1 MTEPRGP
8 PAHWGSLCLHDHQV
22 YLFFSHGMWTR
33 LISSGG
39 QSILHVLS
47 TWIMLNK
54 TQKARST
61 HAMLVENNGHYQDSQ
76 LLSSSDINE
85 PYIYGVKLYE
95 ARTRVSRTSECQL
108 ISQLN
113 WLFPHFVLCLLRHLQ
128 QTARVPFSEVAIL
141 TPYTAQGNAYRTS
154 LTRLHL
160 EDSSAGYNLVLIKTI
175 DSFQGGEASVVLYDT
190 TATDGPGHQKH
201 CGRLNVAI
209 SRARAAMYVVAN
221 VGELNKATEVQRGT
235 FSSMNHQAS
244 VANRLLLTHYPV
256 TFFNWVYPECR
267 STCMADD

>member
-1 MTEPRGP
+1 MAVKNVLHYLEKEVLVYEHHSNHQSSEPVL
-8 PAHWGSLCLHDHQV
+8 SNLQV
-22 YLFFSHGMWTR
+22 GLGQQFLRQDLRAYLFS
-33 LISSGG
+33 
-39 QSILHVLS
+39 
-47 TWIMLNK
+47 
-54 TQKARST
+54 ARSGSMRGCSGPT
-61 HAMLVENNGHYQDSQ
+61 WSTACSQ

-85 PYIYGVKLYE
+85 PYIYGIKLYE

-113 WLFPHFVLCLLRHLQ
+113 WLFPHFVLCLRRLQ

-154 LTRLHL
+154 LTQLHL
-160 EDSSAGYNLVLIKTI
+160 EDPSAGYNLVLIKTI

-256 TFFNWVYPECR
+256 TFFNWSQVTEP
-267 STCMADD
+267 